1 MIPRA
6 DLAAAVRRMFWGY
19 FLLSLDINFSLDT
32 VFTLP
37 LLPDAAGWYLLWR
50 GTMALTSQRSSLGL
64 LGPLCVSLSVYS
76 LLQFLPALE
85 AMVPG
90 WLDLLMA
97 MVTLYTHFQ
106 LLTDV
111 AGVAEEVLPGSL
123 YPLRL
128 RTARTLIVLIHTLLY
143 CYDLLF
149 LFSQSFF
156 LSLVLVVAGFLAYLF
171 VMILLRGLSRA
182 LAAPPQAPAL

>member
-6 DLAAAVRRMFWGY
+6 DLAAAVRRLFWGY

-64 LGPLCVSLSVYS
+64 LGSLCVSLSVYS

-123 YPLRL
+123 YPSRL

-143 CYDLLF
+143 CYDLLL